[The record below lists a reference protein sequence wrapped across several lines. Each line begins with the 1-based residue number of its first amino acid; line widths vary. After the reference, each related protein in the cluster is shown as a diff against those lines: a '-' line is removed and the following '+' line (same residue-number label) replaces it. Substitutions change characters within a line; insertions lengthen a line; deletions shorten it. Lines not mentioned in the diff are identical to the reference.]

1 MPSEFHLHWSSPTA
15 QNTSAGVR
23 IVRTAIPTEDFWTA
37 WRNAKEGLQ
46 AKGFSVRKSDTDG
59 WQVLHWS
66 APSAAPPE
74 ESKIAILEPL
84 RPLTYP
90 RGLLTYQPPAVQA
103 HVRALRTHGASLD
116 ASDAGIGK
124 TFVALAT
131 LRELGL
137 SALVVATKSILTPWQ
152 RAADAMGVKLVG
164 VTNWEKVR
172 TGNTPFGRWKQ
183 LPSGAQVFEWAKN
196 IPMLV
201 FDEVHRGA
209 GIGTDNS
216 AMLIAAKIQ
225 KIPTLMMSATSADS
239 PARMRAI
246 GFVLGLHG
254 LKDFPEWMMA
264 HGCYLDDREKWQFA
278 GSTDDLLQIHRA
290 IFPSRGFRI
299 RIAELGDQFPAT
311 KINAQLVDVVNPN
324 AIEKAYQTLREAIQK
339 VRDKEAN
346 DSDKAAHLTAQLR
359 ARQITEL
366 AKVPAVIEM
375 TKDEIEQGRSVLI
388 GANFTDTVKT
398 LAGSF
403 GSIKVVTLTG
413 EESSPKKRQA
423 AIDAFAED
431 KARVFIMNEGITS
444 GVGCHDQR
452 GQFPRTS
459 LLMPGFNPVNV
470 VQFFGRVHR
479 ATGRSKSLQ
488 RALFAAGCPTE
499 ERKAERL
506 TERLRGMS
514 ILNDGVDIPITEND
528 LMGLF

>member
-1 MPSEFHLHWSSPTA
+1 MPAEFNLHWSSPTA
-15 QNTSAGVR
+15 QNTSVGVR
-23 IVRTAIPTEDFWTA
+23 ILRTAIPTEQFWTA
-37 WRNAKEGLQ
+37 WRGAKEGLQ
-46 AKGFSVRKSDTDG
+46 AKGFSVRKSDVDG
-59 WQVLHWS
+59 WQVLHWA

-74 ESKIAILEPL
+74 ESRTAILEPL

-90 RGLLTYQPPAVQA
+90 RGLLAYQPPAVQA

-124 TFVALAT
+124 TYVALAT

-137 SALVVATKSILTPWQ
+137 LAGVVATKSILTPWQ
-152 RAADAMGVKLVG
+152 RAADQMGVKLTG

-172 TGNTPFGRWKQ
+172 TGNTPYGRWKM
-183 LPSGAQVFEWAKN
+183 LTSGAQVFEWSKTVPA
-196 IPMLV
+196 IV

-209 GIGTDNS
+209 GIGTDNA
-216 AMLIAAKIQ
+216 AMLISAKMQ
-225 KIPTLMMSATSADS
+225 GIPTLMMSATSADS
-239 PARMRAI
+239 PTRMRAI
-246 GFVLGLHG
+246 GYVLGLHG
-254 LKDFPEWMMA
+254 LKDFPEWLMA

-278 GSTDDLLQIHRA
+278 GSDDDLLSIHRA
-290 IFPSRGFRI
+290 IFPSRGSRI
-299 RIAELGDQFPAT
+299 RIADLGDQFPAT
-311 KINAQLVDVVNPN
+311 SITAQLVDVVNPN
-324 AIEKAYQTLREAIQK
+324 AVEKAYVALREAIQR

-359 ARQITEL
+359 ARQVTEL
-366 AKVPAVIEM
+366 AKIPAVIEM
-375 TKDEIEQGRSVLI
+375 ARDEIEQGRSVLI
-388 GANFTDTVKT
+388 GANFTDTVET

-403 GSIKVVTLTG
+403 GSIKVATLTG
-413 EESSPKKRQA
+413 QESSPKKRQA

-431 KARVFIMNEGITS
+431 KARIFILNEGITS

-452 GQFPRTS
+452 GQYPRTS

-470 VQFFGRVHR
+470 VQFLGRVHR

-488 RALFAAGCPTE
+488 KVLFAAGCPTE